1 MELILALASLPYA
14 AKVRF
19 AAVSLIR
26 LMTGRGRNPP
36 NGLTGYRAIL
46 GEFALFAIFIHILIV
61 FIKIC
66 GVFVTPQ
73 LLRFR

>member
-26 LMTGRGRNPP
+26 LMTGRGRLQPVVGAAP
-36 NGLTGYRAIL
+36 LEGLR
-46 GEFALFAIFIHILIV
+46 
-61 FIKIC
+61 
-66 GVFVTPQ
+66 
-73 LLRFR
+73 R